1 MSSRAVCA
9 YCMNA
14 IGEWREEEG
23 YVCGACLAIREAE
36 KQAER
41 DRYESEESE
50 TCNCCDQY

>member
-1 MSSRAVCA
+1 MSDRAVCA

-23 YVCGACLAIREAE
+23 YVCEACLAIREAE

-50 TCNCCDQY
+50 TCNCID